1 MCAQNIII
9 MYEFDSYFVGCT
21 RKIIV
26 RLSTAL
32 KRVERT
38 TCLIIPAGDVIDD
51 DSGLVTVNNRD
62 VPIV

>member
-1 MCAQNIII
+1 

-38 TCLIIPAGDVIDD
+38 TCLSIPAGDVIDD